1 MKNER
6 KTSECQKAVF
16 FKLCNKLSPHLE
28 KKVTIMRSLIDVEK
42 QVGITLYNLSDK
54 CQLRKTA
61 NAFGVFRSSVSTIVR
76 RAQSTSNLQ

>member
-1 MKNER
+1 MKGKLQNV
-6 KTSECQKAVF
+6 KKQFF